1 MNLQKEIRLH
11 SVLAGLCVYMACT
24 TVRAETAEHKN
35 PTTLKEVVVSASKAE
50 AGSILTPPS
59 IETARQRINL
69 VPGGVDIID
78 AETYKT
84 GRATTLQDALGFSPG
99 VFVQPRFGG
108 EEARLSIRGS
118 GLQRTFH
125 LRGIKLMQ
133 DGVPLNLADGGGD
146 FQAVEPLTAR
156 YIEVFRGANALQYG
170 STTLGGA
177 INFVSPSGYDAP
189 PVQARLETGSFG
201 YLRGQASL
209 AGVHERS
216 DYYVSLSHFSQDG
229 FRDHA
234 RQNNQRLFGNY
245 GLRLND
251 NLETRFY
258 LSYVNT
264 DSELPG
270 NLTKAELETNP
281 RLAAP
286 ANITGNYKRDFT
298 LTRVSNKTVY
308 HWGEQRLEAMLFY
321 SYKDMFHPIFQVL
334 DVASHDYGAE
344 LRYVSHATLGGRKNI
359 LTVGFSPV
367 RGTAKDDRFRNV
379 NGVRGARTNESQ
391 QTSANLDLYAENQHY
406 IQPATALVAGAQLSR
421 ASRKLKDLF
430 LTDGADNSV
439 DKVYYGVSPK
449 LGVRHE
455 INALSQVFANISHS
469 FEPPSFGELSGGP
482 TVTPVRQQTA
492 TTLELGTRGASNDI
506 RWDAAYYYA
515 QVKDELLSLTDPL
528 GNPRGTI
535 NADATLHQ
543 GVELGLD
550 ATLLKRLVLRQ
561 TYMWNDFRFRNDPV
575 FGNKEL
581 AGIPKHF
588 YRADLVYR
596 TPEGYY
602 FGPNVEWSPGKYAVD
617 HANTLFADAYTL
629 LGFKLG
635 YRVDKGYAWFVE
647 GKNLTNEKYAAST
660 GVIANAMGLDS
671 RQFLPGDGRAVYAG
685 LEWRM

>member
-1 MNLQKEIRLH
+1 MNVLKKISLH
-11 SVLAGLCVYMACT
+11 SVLAGIYASMPGSAAW
-24 TVRAETAEHKN
+24 AETADSKN
-35 PTTLKEVVVSASKAE
+35 ITLKEVVVSASKAE

-69 VPGGVDIID
+69 VPGGVDIVD

-156 YIEVFRGANALQYG
+156 YIEIFRGANALQYG

-189 PVQARLETGSFG
+189 PVQARLEAGSFS

-209 AGVHERS
+209 AGVKDKS

-234 RQNNQRLFGNY
+234 RQNNQRLSGNY

-270 NLTKAELETNP
+270 NLTKAEIETNP

-286 ANITGNYKRDFT
+286 ANIMGNYKRDFT

-321 SYKDMFHPIFQVL
+321 SYKDLFHPIFQVL
-334 DVASHDYGAE
+334 DIASHDYGAE
-344 LRYVSHATLGGRKNI
+344 LRYISHATLGGRKNI

-379 NGVRGARTNESQ
+379 NGARGARTNERE
-391 QTSANLDLYAENQHY
+391 QTSTNLDLYAENQHY
-406 IQPATALVAGAQLSR
+406 LQPATALVAGAQLSR

-430 LTDGADNSV
+430 LADGADNSV
-439 DKVYYGVSPK
+439 DKVYYGISPK

-455 INALSQVFANISHS
+455 INASSQVFANISRS

-492 TTLELGTRGASNDI
+492 TTLELGTRGASSGI

-515 QVKDELLSLTDPL
+515 RVKDELLSLIDPL

-617 HANTLFADAYTL
+617 HANTLFADAYAL

-647 GKNLTNEKYAAST
+647 GKNLTHERYAAST

-671 RQFLPGDGRAVYAG
+671 RQFLPGDGRAFYAG

>member
-1 MNLQKEIRLH
+1 MKLQNSII
-11 SVLAGLCVYMACT
+11 GLCGVAGAFT
-24 TVRAETAEHKN
+24 FSVSAEETQRIK
-35 PTTLKEVVVSASKAE
+35 TLREVVVVGQE
-50 AGSILTPPS
+50 PILTQPS
-59 IETARQRINL
+59 IETARRRINL
-69 VPGGVDIID
+69 VPGGVDVID

-99 VFVQPRFGG
+99 VFVQPKFGA

-118 GLQRTFH
+118 GIQRTFH

-133 DGVPLNLADGGGD
+133 DGVPLNLADGSGD
-146 FQAVEPLTAR
+146 FQAVEPLAAR

-177 INFVSPSGYDAP
+177 INFVSPTGHDAP

-209 AGVHERS
+209 AGANERS

-234 RQNNQRLFGNY
+234 RQKNQRLFGNY

-258 LSYVNT
+258 FSYVNT

-270 NLTKAELETNP
+270 NLTKAELESNP

-286 ANITGNYKRDFT
+286 ANIMGKYKRDFT
-298 LTRVSNKTVY
+298 LTRISNKTVY
-308 HWGEQRLEAMLFY
+308 HWGDQRLEAMLFY
-321 SYKDMFHPIFQVL
+321 SYKDLFHPIFQVL

-344 LRYVSHATLGGRKNI
+344 LRYISNATLWGRKNI
-359 LTVGFSPV
+359 LTVGFSPG

-379 NGVRGARTNESQ
+379 NGARGARTNERE
-391 QTSANLDLYAENQHY
+391 QTSVNLDLYAENQHY
-406 IQPATALVAGAQLSR
+406 IQPATALVVGAQLSR

-430 LTDGADNSV
+430 LADGADNSV
-439 DKVYYGVSPK
+439 DKVYYGASPK

-455 INALSQVFANISHS
+455 INAQSQVFANISRS

-492 TTLELGTRGASNDI
+492 TTLELGTRGASSGI

-515 QVKDELLSLTDPL
+515 RVKDELLSLTDPR
-528 GNPRGTI
+528 GNPLGTI

-550 ATLLKRLVLRQ
+550 ATLFKRLMLRQ
-561 TYMWNDFRFRNDPV
+561 MYMWNDFRFRNDPV

-596 TPEGYY
+596 TPEGFY

-617 HANTLFADAYTL
+617 HANTLFADAYAL

-635 YRVDKGYAWFVE
+635 YRVDKGYAWFIE

-685 LEWRM
+685 VEWRM